1 MNTPKGFVDDSI
13 MALLNDE
20 AVIKKWVECKS
31 LEECYDVVKDKTTV
45 SFDEFKPMMAIIVE
59 LSKKT
64 NDGLLSEDDLDA
76 VAGGSSW
83 STIMLELGKK
93 LITGADVSLL

>member
-1 MNTPKGFVDDSI
+1 MNTPKGLVDDSI

-20 AVIKKWVECKS
+20 EVLKKWEECKS

-59 LSKKT
+59 LSKET
-64 NDGLLSEDDLDA
+64 NDGLLSAEDLEA
-76 VAGGSSW
+76 VAGGSSYSFIGYEYQKTDDGW
-83 STIMLELGKK
+83 IRIKK
-93 LITGADVSLL
+93 

>member
-20 AVIKKWVECKS
+20 VVIKKWEDCKS

-45 SFDEFKPMMAIIVE
+45 SFDDFKPMMAIAVE
-59 LSKKT
+59 LSKDL
-64 NDGLLSEDDLDA
+64 NNGLLSEEELDG
-76 VAGGSSW
+76 VAGGSFSRNSI
-83 STIMLELGKK
+83 STYEI
-93 LITGADVSLL
+93 ISAFIF